1 MGDIHTGFST
11 NDFTRIKHTRESH
24 QTAQRLLLLKP
35 CNPQKVRGKNKT
47 SVVVVVVV
55 VFFLLLVFQWLSKVF
70 QMHYCPCIR

>member
-55 VFFLLLVFQWLSKVF
+55 FFFFFLCFNGLVKSFK
-70 QMHYCPCIR
+70 CIIVHV